1 MLALIGNV
9 ARGVSTVRSATKML
23 PKGKKGGAL
32 VPSQRPGL
40 SQFYDQARQKKAAA
54 APTLDRSSFFSAP
67 KIGDAKK
74 GSTNVESAENKISLI
89 TNFIRKGNQKRR
101 ESFKSYL
108 NTKQDKKRKEKEE
121 KKENF
126 AKGLVKGVGSRAL
139 APVKSIFDRI
149 LDAVGKIVIAK
160 IGMWAI
166 DNPKAFTAI
175 IKGIDATLTVITDI
189 FIGTIDF
196 LSTII
201 FHGYKL
207 VDGFNDWS
215 KDNLGEEATKTLTDI
230 GPKIAALL
238 GGVLLLGKAMEG
250 QALSELGRKD
260 PASKPGGGRKPN
272 KPAKPGKLGGG
283 KERTLSGR
291 TRSTAT
297 VKPQRSPVQQTRIGS
312 PERRLARNVQVK
324 HGHAAR
330 EVYEEAF
337 DEARGKGKSAFEAN
351 KTAKTKVDRL
361 IRKNPQ
367 ISKPQLGSLSARAN
381 RIRGTVGG
389 PGASNLIGSKVFGK
403 GVDRAT
409 QRFFLKI
416 IGKGGVTAVKK
427 VMGKIPIIGPLL
439 VFGLNW
445 ASGESIA
452 RSASMAVGS
461 GLGQMLGTWAG
472 GALGAL
478 GGPLAPVTIPLG
490 GFLGAMLGGI
500 GGEFLGGLF
509 YDAISG
515 KLGGSPG
522 AVGSALGKMVGVLF
536 TQQIPEMLKGF
547 TEWFSSTMKSLGTGF
562 LNIINA
568 SAEFLGLDN
577 LADVFKNTVGKAFSA
592 IGNFFKMIQEIGF
605 PPLNPIQFAMWVA
618 GNLGKLKDGLFS
630 LFGGM
635 KDFAAMLVNPIGFIF
650 KNAIMPFFKN
660 LGEMWANRD
669 KLFDF
674 LTREN
679 TFSEVTGTISSLGE
693 SASSSLAAGA
703 SSAVSATTGATTTT
717 GDPGGA
723 VSATV
728 AGSEMDLF
736 KRLVLAESGGEG
748 ELGMALVARSVMNRA
763 GLIQSG
769 KVGPGMFMAND
780 KSITGVI
787 MGRGQYQPVSDGSIN
802 TQRSD
807 AQMAKAAAAIK
818 LAKNV
823 DQLKAKLKAAGMSA
837 DEINKLVAS
846 TGFRTGSAF
855 NDPSQ
860 NVNVVKFKNHFFN
873 TAGNAGLTATSAR
886 ISTEDNAQQAQ
897 IPTNPTPSSP
907 SAAAVSTLSRGSGGS
922 GAGGPSGGGKAQV
935 GDQAIVPIP
944 IPSQQAVPSGGTFS
958 TGGSTSLNSLYMAQ
972 LFGFLYKQG

>member
-54 APTLDRSSFFSAP
+54 AAAPTLDRSSFFSAP

-74 GSTNVESAENKISLI
+74 GSTNAESAENKISLI

-108 NTKQDKKRKEKEE
+108 NTKQDEKRKEKEE

-126 AKGLVKGVGSRAL
+126 AKGLVKGVASRAL

-149 LDAVGKIVIAK
+149 LDAVGKIIIAK
-160 IGMWAI
+160 IAMWAI
-166 DNPKAFTAI
+166 DNPEAFAAI
-175 IKGIDATLTVITDI
+175 IKGIAATMEVITDI

-196 LSTII
+196 LGTVINE
-201 FHGYKL
+201 GYKL
-207 VDGFNDWS
+207 VDGFDDW
-215 KDNLGEEATKTLTDI
+215 KDTNLGDDVSATLD
-230 GPKIAALL
+230 
-238 GGVLLLGKAMEG
+238 
-250 QALSELGRKD
+250 D
-260 PASKPGGGRKPN
+260 
-272 KPAKPGKLGGG
+272 
-283 KERTLSGR
+283 
-291 TRSTAT
+291 
-297 VKPQRSPVQQTRIGS
+297 
-312 PERRLARNVQVK
+312 
-324 HGHAAR
+324 
-330 EVYEEAF
+330 
-337 DEARGKGKSAFEAN
+337 
-351 KTAKTKVDRL
+351 
-361 IRKNPQ
+361 
-367 ISKPQLGSLSARAN
+367 
-381 RIRGTVGG
+381 
-389 PGASNLIGSKVFGK
+389 IGSKFVDFLNASLIVGGLLMTLGNQELGK
-403 GVDRAT
+403 KDDVDTNTPGNAKVKPKVKADKRTRTRRAS
-409 QRFFLKI
+409 QEARKRFARRYGGDAAKRRFAGQTRGPIKSSITRRGLGRSVTRLGIKMNPGMVKSMKSI
-416 IGKGGVTAVKK
+416 SKLAKGI
-427 VMGKIPIIGPLL
+427 KIPIIGPLIMGVTSYL
-439 VFGLNW
+439 GDGNLGRAVF
-445 ASGESIA
+445 IA
-452 RSASMAVGS
+452 
-461 GLGQMLGTWAG
+461 
-472 GALGAL
+472 
-478 GGPLAPVTIPLG
+478 
-490 GFLGAMLGGI
+490 
-500 GGEFLGGLF
+500 
-509 YDAISG
+509 
-515 KLGGSPG
+515 
-522 AVGSALGKMVGVLF
+522 
-536 TQQIPEMLKGF
+536 
-547 TEWFSSTMKSLGTGF
+547 LGTGLGELLGTAIPIPIVGTLLGSILGAF
-562 LNIINA
+562 VGDLLYDLIIKRDPGA
-568 SAEFLGLDN
+568 ALEKVKAAGKKIFE
-577 LADVFKNTVGKAFSA
+577 TGKAVFEWLKGGFGRFIESFKKKNQ
-592 IGNFFKMIQEIGF
+592 IGIGYAKTTNWLAL
-605 PPLNPIQFAMWVA
+605 LNPLIT
-618 GNLGKLKDGLFS
+618 LPLLKDGFFPPNPNAPSPDLSKF
-630 LFGGM
+630 
-635 KDFAAMLVNPIGFIF
+635 KDGAAATAVDG
-650 KNAIMPFFKN
+650 
-660 LGEMWANRD
+660 
-669 KLFDF
+669 
-674 LTREN
+674 
-679 TFSEVTGTISSLGE
+679 VT
-693 SASSSLAAGA
+693 
-703 SSAVSATTGATTTT
+703 
-717 GDPGGA
+717 GGA

-728 AGSEMDLF
+728 GGSEMDLF

-787 MGRGQYQPVSDGSIN
+787 MGKGQYQPVSDGSIN

-823 DQLKAKLKAAGMSA
+823 DQLKAKLKAAGMST

-944 IPSQQAVPSGGTFS
+944 IPSQQGAPSGGAFS